1 MAKKNEEAS
10 EEVFYVGLS
19 NPQEMRRNV
28 LESMKDTILVLKTYD
43 HLSKKRAE
51 KVEKIIAL
59 KQVLG
64 DIDALLSKVRRRL
77 PKTRLR
83 TNTAEVGEASQSKG
97 RATSTS
103 RSALDEVGKLEAELA
118 AIEDKLGKL

>member
-1 MAKKNEEAS
+1 MECRTRLDRTKDEVHRQDPVRTRDDLRKKEKRNNNIAQQQRNKILRIMAKKNEAAS

-64 DIDALLSKVRRRL
+64 DIDALLSK
-77 PKTRLR
+77 
-83 TNTAEVGEASQSKG
+83 
-97 RATSTS
+97 
-103 RSALDEVGKLEAELA
+103 
-118 AIEDKLGKL
+118 